1 MAEEIIPPSPHE
13 SNEEQ
18 AAFLLWSMW
27 WNALLALRP
36 AFAQFRVFLWFTA
49 LVAGITVRTD
59 LLGVTSVIRALRL
72 RSCCYG
78 ALLRTVHS
86 NAISLDTLCE
96 LWSSAVLRLFPA
108 PMRINGRLVLVG
120 DGIKVAKYGKHMPGV
135 KLLHQESEHKAEFVM
150 GHSLQA
156 VGLLVKAG
164 QSVLSVP
171 LAVRIHEGVVY
182 SNRHK
187 KTLLDKMIA
196 LLDILTIRQPFYFV
210 ADTYY
215 AARKMIVG
223 LHDRGQHLITRV
235 RNNAVANA
243 PCEHRGARKRG
254 RPRTY
259 GRKIHVIALL
269 EEPGVAVSSPVYG
282 EQNVSVRYVVRDL
295 LWRPVSKLV
304 RFVAV
309 EHPTRG
315 VCLLMSTDVTLD
327 AVEIIR
333 GYGLRAKIEY
343 AFKQAV
349 HGIGTF
355 AYHFW
360 MKSMTPLPRGSGD
373 QYLHRKPLPYRA
385 AVKRKLHAYHIFL
398 QAGVIA
404 QGLLH
409 YLAVAMPEL
418 VWNSFGSWLRTI
430 RPGIAPSEFV
440 TAEVLRQSLPEFL
453 ASSAQ
458 HHAWAKFIRK
468 HQRPGA
474 APIFSAAA

>member
-1 MAEEIIPPSPHE
+1 MAEEIISPTLQE
-13 SNEEQ
+13 SNDEPT
-18 AAFLLWSMW
+18 AFLLWSMW

-36 AFAQFRVFLWFTA
+36 AFAQFRVFLWFTV
-49 LVAGITVRTD
+49 LVAGITIRTD

-72 RSCCYG
+72 RSCCYA

-86 NAISLDTLCE
+86 NAIRLDTLCA
-96 LWSSAVLRLFPA
+96 LWSAAMLRLFPA

-120 DGIKVAKYGKHMPGV
+120 DGIKVTKYGKRMPGV

-156 VGLLVKAG
+156 VGLLVQAEQG
-164 QSVLSVP
+164 VLSVP
-171 LAVRIHEGVVY
+171 LAVRIHEGTVW

-187 KTLLDKMIA
+187 KTLLDKMITLVD
-196 LLDILTIRQPFYFV
+196 LLSIRQPFYFV

-215 AARKMIVG
+215 AASKMIVG
-223 LHDRGQHLITRV
+223 LHDRAQHLITRV
-235 RNNAVANA
+235 RNNTVANA
-243 PCEHRGARKRG
+243 PYEHHGARKRG

-259 GRKIHVIALL
+259 GRKIPVISLL
-269 EEPGVAVSSPVYG
+269 KEPGVTVSSPVYG
-282 EQNVSVRYVVRDL
+282 EQDVTVRYVVRDL
-295 LWRPVSKLV
+295 LWRPVGKLV

-315 VCLLMSTDVTLD
+315 VCLLLSTDITLD

-360 MKSMTPLPRGSGD
+360 MKLMTPLPRGSGD
-373 QYLHRKPLPYRA
+373 QYLHRKPLAYRE
-385 AVKRKLHAYHIFL
+385 AVKRKLHAYHVFL

-409 YLAVAMPEL
+409 YLAATMPTL
-418 VWNSFGSWLRTI
+418 VWSSFGSWLRTI

-440 TAEVLRQSLPEFL
+440 TAEALRQSLPEFL
-453 ASSAQ
+453 ASSTQ
-458 HHAWAKFIRK
+458 HHAWAKFIRE
-468 HQRPGA
+468 HQRPSA
-474 APIFSAAA
+474 AQTFSAAA